1 MILLFQQSGLINKL
15 NNEMEWDRQRNS
27 RGTLLTVS
35 ASSKS
40 LQGTSVEDR
49 KLTLADTEG
58 MFLLMG
64 IGYLIAFSVLVSEII
79 GGCARKCRTFIRR
92 PSRISVNSGES
103 TNRPNSSIVLGEN
116 EQPMSAQSSSNSFE
130 ITTKMLHRKSMQSNS
145 ITNPLKSYYMRHRRH
160 HSVIASESERVNL
173 EAKKR
178 FSLEDKSGSS
188 LSDITENGT
197 KPFQVHEV
205 EINRIQTPYTHRYPD
220 DVDDNGSDSIDGAMG
235 ERVYN

>member
-1 MILLFQQSGLINKL
+1 MILQLQQSGLINKL
-15 NNEMEWDRQRNS
+15 NNDMAWDRQRNS
-27 RGTLLTVS
+27 KGTLLTVS
-35 ASSKS
+35 PSSKS
-40 LQGTSVEDR
+40 LQGTSAEDR

-64 IGYLIAFSVLVSEII
+64 IGYVIAFSVLVSEII

-92 PSRISVNSGES
+92 PSRISVNSSAS
-103 TNRPNSSIVLGEN
+103 TNRPNSSLN

-130 ITTKMLHRKSMQSNS
+130 ITTKMLHRKSILQSNS

-160 HSVIASESERVNL
+160 HSVIASESERVNT

-178 FSLEDKSGSS
+178 FSLDEKGAGS
-188 LSDITENGT
+188 LSDITDNGT
-197 KPFQVHEV
+197 KQLQVHKV
-205 EINRIQTPYTHRYPD
+205 EINRIQTPYTQRYPD
-220 DVDDNGSDSIDGAMG
+220 IVVVDDGNDSVDGAMG